1 MLPFADLEID
11 LRRNWA
17 APPSANP
24 ALAPRQYVVEMRLT
38 LPNADTEERL
48 LPEPGKPDAVFT
60 IDWDSLDPNNAARY
74 GTTLQ
79 ASFLQGAVAE
89 KFALA
94 RSLSGS
100 AALRVRL
107 AIDPQASE
115 LQALHWEA
123 MADPHPTH
131 PLPLFMNEQL
141 AFSRYLSSQD
151 FRDTRVRPRTG
162 SLNALVVL
170 SNPSDLA
177 PDFNPIDPNQVL
189 PGVRAA
195 LGKHIETQELVTPA
209 SATLDRIIG
218 ALQAGFDIL
227 YLICHGVT
235 GRLFLEQDDGKRIGV
250 DAALFVERIQALPVR
265 PRLIVLASCQSA
277 GDSDDDHN
285 EDRDTA
291 DFTSSISPLLAAAG
305 IPAVIGVRGKISV
318 ETATA
323 FFGKFFE
330 QLCGDQAPGQIDR
343 AMSFARLAVKERRD
357 FWMPALFMRLRS
369 GMVWYVPGFSSE
381 SDLPWD
387 NLCMNI
393 TGGQYVP
400 VIGSELPGAILGSP
414 HEIARSLAEAE
425 RFPLA
430 SWESADLAKVTQFVY
445 RKVKD
450 DGIRKDV
457 RQAWM
462 SGVSLRFPDMV
473 PQFTDGRSLLD
484 AVVAKR
490 MEDPDDPYAILTSP
504 DFRASLYIATTPDF
518 LLLSALHKAGV
529 ASPVELFC
537 EWRDDRQNAPE
548 PQLTA
553 GQTAIFYAYGKSE
566 PAHEET
572 WVLKEDDYLDYLIRN
587 GACSRWPMAVS
598 SAITQSLLLFLGFP
612 VGDWSFRILLR
623 MILKMQGAG
632 LLFKKTHICVQVN
645 PDETSFTDAIRAKSY
660 FDTCFPQDPQI
671 DIYWGTAAEFLVDLK
686 GRLATYKAAHPP
698 ATRGASLNI

>member
-1 MLPFADLEID
+1 MLPLADLEID
-11 LRRNWA
+11 IRRNWA
-17 APPSANP
+17 AASASNQV
-24 ALAPRQYVVEMRLT
+24 AAPKQYVVEMRLT

-48 LPEPGKPDAVFT
+48 LPDPGKPDAIFS
-60 IDWDSLDPNNAARY
+60 IDWDSLDPSNAARY
-74 GTTLQ
+74 GATLRK
-79 ASFLQGAVAE
+79 SFLQGPIAD
-89 KFALA
+89 KFTLA
-94 RSLSGS
+94 RSLSKQAG
-100 AALRVRL
+100 LRVRL

-123 MADPHPTH
+123 LADPDPTH

-151 FRDTRVRPRTG
+151 FSDTRVRPRTG
-162 SLNALVVL
+162 SLNALIVL

-189 PGVRAA
+189 PGIRAA
-195 LGKHIETQELVTPA
+195 LGKRIDTRELVTPA
-209 SATLDRIIG
+209 SATLDKIIG
-218 ALQAGFDIL
+218 ALQSGFDIL

-235 GRLFLEQDDGKRIGV
+235 GRLFLEQENGTRIGI

-285 EDRDTA
+285 EDKDTA
-291 DFTSSISPLLAAAG
+291 DFAGAISPLLAAAG

-323 FFGKFFE
+323 FFSTFFQ
-330 QLCGDQAPGQIDR
+330 QLCGNQAPGQIDR
-343 AMSFARLAVKERRD
+343 AMSFARLAVKDRRD

-369 GMVWYVPGFSSE
+369 GMVWYVPGFSSD

-393 TGGQYVP
+393 AGGQYVP
-400 VIGSELPGAILGSP
+400 VLGSDLPAAILGTP
-414 HEIARSLAEAE
+414 NEIARSLADAE

-430 SWESADLAKVTQFVY
+430 SWESADLAKVTQFIY
-445 RKVKD
+445 RKVQD

-462 SGVSLRFPDMV
+462 TGVSARFPDMV
-473 PQFTDGRSLLD
+473 PQFTDGHALLD
-484 AVVAKR
+484 GIVARR
-490 MEDPDDPYAILTSP
+490 MADPNEPYAILTSP
-504 DFRASLYIATTPDF
+504 DFRANLYIATTPDF
-518 LLLSALHKAGV
+518 LLLSALVKAGV
-529 ASPVELFC
+529 AAPVELFC

-548 PQLTA
+548 PQLSA

-587 GACSRWPMAVS
+587 GACSRWPLAVS

-623 MILKMQGAG
+623 MVLKMQGAG

-645 PDETSFTDAIRAKSY
+645 PDETTLTDAIRAKSY
-660 FDTCFPQDPQI
+660 FDTCFPSNPQI

-686 GRLATYKAAHPP
+686 ARLAAYKTAHPP
-698 ATRGASLNI
+698 AARGASLNI